1 MQRENYRFSEANR
14 LRTARDFQRVYRQG
28 KVLQGRYFKIFYLE
42 LESGGPPR
50 LGLTAVRR
58 LGGAVVRNRA
68 KRVIREA
75 FRLNKGLF
83 SGLELIVQLRDGV
96 SALSKGE
103 LREEFLRAARR
114 LRLRLSQRQCGCNP
128 PPPPLIS

>member
-1 MQRENYRFSEANR
+1 MQTGDYRFSKEDR

-83 SGLELIVQLRDGV
+83 SSLELIVQLRDGV
-96 SALSKGE
+96 SALSKEE

-114 LRLRLSQRQCGCNP
+114 LRLSQRQRGCNP

>member
-1 MQRENYRFSEANR
+1 MGDYRFSKANR

-42 LESGGPPR
+42 SGGPPR
-50 LGLTAVRR
+50 LGLTLARR

-83 SGLELIVQLRDGV
+83 WGLELIVQLRDGIED
-96 SALSKGE
+96 LSKGE

-114 LRLRLSQRQCGCNP
+114 LAQRRGGCNP
-128 PPPPLIS
+128 PPPTLTS